1 MHCVIR
7 EYKSVRGDASEIV
20 EPVRSQFLPIVEA
33 IPGFTSYTV
42 ALTDDREL
50 ITTTVFA
57 DEKGAEASVE
67 AASAWLRTTPLAEIF
82 GGPPRVLS
90 GTILVREVGEATS
103 ETGFGVMRRFEILA
117 TDMERLARMVRDGL
131 VPILRRSA
139 RFLSYA
145 LIDTHDAH
153 IVSLSAFADE
163 ASARESHA
171 DAMAWIAE
179 NLNGIPRGE
188 PEIKMARIL
197 FRKSAPRTA
206 AVG

>member
-7 EYKSVRGDASEIV
+7 EYKLVRGDGSEIV

-33 IPGFTSYTV
+33 IPGFMGYTV

-57 DEKGAEASVE
+57 DEKGAQASVE
-67 AASAWLRTTPLAEIF
+67 AASAWLRTTPLAEML
-82 GGPPRVLS
+82 GPPRVIS
-90 GTILVREVGEATS
+90 GTMLVREVGERTS
-103 ETGFGVMRRFEILA
+103 ETGFGVMRRFGILP
-117 TDMERLARMVRDGL
+117 TDMEQLTRLVRDGL
-131 VPILRRSA
+131 VPMLKRSD
-139 RFLSYA
+139 RFLSYG

-171 DAMAWIAE
+171 DAMAWVAE
-179 NLNGIPRGE
+179 NLTGIPRGE
-188 PEIKMARIL
+188 PEVKMARIL

>member
-7 EYKSVRGDASEIV
+7 EYKLVRGDASEIV

-33 IPGFTSYTV
+33 IPGFTGYTV

-57 DEKGAEASVE
+57 DEKGAQASVE
-67 AASAWLRTTPLAEIF
+67 AASAWLRTTPLAEMF
-82 GGPPRVLS
+82 GGPPRVIS
-90 GTILVREVGEATS
+90 GTMLVREVGERTS
-103 ETGFGVMRRFEILA
+103 DTGFGIMRRFEIVP
-117 TDMERLARMVRDGL
+117 TDVERLAQMVRDGL
-131 VPILRRSA
+131 VPMLKRSD
-139 RFLSYA
+139 RFLSYG

-153 IVSLSAFADE
+153 IVSLTAFADE

-171 DAMAWIAE
+171 DAMAWVAE
-179 NLNGIPRGE
+179 NLAGIPRGE
-188 PEIKMARIL
+188 PEVKMARIL

>member
-7 EYKSVRGDASEIV
+7 EYTMVRGGASEIV

-33 IPGFTSYTV
+33 IPGFTGYTV

-57 DEKGAEASVE
+57 DEKGAQASVE
-67 AASAWLRTTPLAEIF
+67 AASAWLRTTPLAELF
-82 GGPPRVLS
+82 AGAPRVLS
-90 GTILVREVGEATS
+90 GTMLVRELS
-103 ETGFGVMRRFEILA
+103 ERTDDTGFGIMRRFEVFP
-117 TDMERLARMVRDGL
+117 TDMERLAQMVRSGL
-131 VPILRRSA
+131 LPILKRSD
-139 RFLSYA
+139 RFLSYG

-163 ASARESHA
+163 AAARESHA
-171 DAMAWIAE
+171 DAMAWVAE
-179 NLNGIPRGE
+179 NLAGIPRSE
-188 PEIKMARIL
+188 PEVKMARIL
-197 FRKSAPRTA
+197 LRKTAPRTA